1 MLLCMAVR
9 KKNKKPT
16 CQGPAVLLIWDGFG
30 ISKSRVGNAVSAA
43 KMPVWHDLWNQFP
56 HCLLK
61 ADSEAVGLPK
71 GETGNSEAGHTAIG
85 AGCAIKSDK
94 VKINNAIHKGLF
106 ENNQAF
112 VKAALHA
119 MRHRS
124 TLHLM
129 GLLTNHQSGH
139 ADFGH
144 ILALVDFAKH
154 LNLSKV
160 CLHLFTDGRDT
171 SPFHAAKL
179 VMDLEKHLTPQ
190 MRIASI
196 VGRFYAMDRD
206 RNWERTALAYNLMT
220 RGMGLIADSPIK
232 AIEQAYGRGES
243 DEFIL
248 PTIITPPGEKPCV
261 IGSKDAVIFW
271 NLRSDRARQM
281 IKPFIQK
288 DFEKRNV
295 RAFHRKKICHDLYF
309 ATMTEFG
316 KQIDGAIAA
325 FPHQGISGT
334 IVEALRSYRQ
344 IYIAESEKYSQV
356 TYFLNGGFDAPRFGE
371 ERVRIPSVRTA
382 SFEHYPR
389 MRAMEIGREVIN
401 SIHKKFDFIC
411 ANFANADMVG
421 HTGNFA
427 ATVKACE
434 EMDEPLG
441 KIWKAVE
448 KMGGHLFVTA
458 DHGNAE
464 QLFGAHGERDTHHN
478 PNPVPF
484 LAAGPTKSG
493 KMRNGTLADVAP
505 TVLASLCVR
514 TPVEMK
520 GHNLLV

>member
-1 MLLCMAVR
+1 MSVR
-9 KKNKKPT
+9 KKTKKPT

-30 ISKSRVGNAVSAA
+30 IAKNRFGNAVLAA
-43 KMPVWHDLWNQFP
+43 KMPVWHNLWNEYP

-61 ADSEAVGLPK
+61 ADGEAVGLPH
-71 GETGNSEAGHTAIG
+71 GETGNSEAGHTTIG
-85 AGCAIKSDK
+85 AGEAVKSDK
-94 VKINNAIHKGLF
+94 VKINEAIRKGQF

-119 MRHRS
+119 LRHKS

-139 ADFGH
+139 ADFSH
-144 ILALVDFAKH
+144 ISALIDFAKH
-154 LNLSKV
+154 LNLPKV
-160 CLHLFTDGRDT
+160 CLHVFTDGRDT

-179 VMDLEKHLTPQ
+179 IMDLEKRLTPQ
-190 MRIASI
+190 MRIATV

-220 RGMGLIADSPIK
+220 RGMGLVADSAIK
-232 AIEQAYGRGES
+232 AVEQAYGRGES

-248 PTIITPPGEKPCV
+248 PTVIASPGEKPET
-261 IGSKDAVIFW
+261 IGNKDAVIFW

-281 IKPFIQK
+281 IKPFIQH
-288 DFEKRNV
+288 DFESHNL
-295 RAFHRKKICHDLYF
+295 RAFRRHKICHDLYF

-325 FPHQGISGT
+325 FPHQGVSGT
-334 IVEALRSYRQ
+334 IVEALRSHRQ

-356 TYFLNGGFDAPRFGE
+356 TYFLNGGYDAPRFGE
-371 ERVRIPSVRTA
+371 ERIRIPSIRTS
-382 SFEHYPR
+382 SFEHYPK
-389 MRAMEIGREVIN
+389 MRAGEIGRAVV
-401 SIHKKFDFIC
+401 KAVRAKFDFVC

-441 KIWKAVE
+441 KIWKAVQ
-448 KMGGHLFVTA
+448 KAKGHLFITA

-484 LAAGPTKSG
+484 LAAGPVKSF
-493 KMRNGTLADVAP
+493 KIKNGTLADVAP
-505 TVLASLCVR
+505 TVLGTLCVR
-514 TPVEMK
+514 VPNEMK

>member
-1 MLLCMAVR
+1 MAMDVR
-9 KKNKKPT
+9 KKIKKPT

-30 ISKSRVGNAVSAA
+30 MSKSKVGNAVLAA
-43 KMPVWHDLWNQFP
+43 KMPFWHELWNEYP

-61 ADSEAVGLPK
+61 ADGEAVGLPK
-71 GETGNSEAGHTAIG
+71 GETGNSEAGHTTIG
-85 AGCAIKSDK
+85 AGSAIKSDK
-94 VKINNAIHKGLF
+94 VKINAAIHKNLF

-119 MRHRS
+119 LRHSS

-144 ILALVDFAKH
+144 ITALIDFAKH
-154 LNLSKV
+154 LNLPKV
-160 CLHLFTDGRDT
+160 YLHLFTDGRDT

-179 VMDLEKHLTPQ
+179 VMDLEKRLTPG
-190 MRIASI
+190 MRIGTI

-220 RGMGLIADSPIK
+220 RGMGLVADSPIK

-248 PTIITPPGEKPCV
+248 PTVIVPSGEKPCV
-261 IGSKDAVIFW
+261 IENKDAVIFW

-288 DFEKRNV
+288 DFEKRNG

-334 IVEALRSYRQ
+334 IVEALRSYSQ
-344 IYIAESEKYSQV
+344 IYVAESEKYSQV
-356 TYFLNGGFDAPRFGE
+356 TYFLNGGYDAPRFGE
-371 ERVRIPSVRTA
+371 ERVRIPSIRT
-382 SFEHYPR
+382 SLFDRYPR
-389 MRAMEIGREVIN
+389 MRAREIGQEIIK
-401 SIHKKFDFIC
+401 SIRRKYDFIC

-421 HTGNFA
+421 HTGDFA
-427 ATVKACE
+427 ATVRACE
-434 EMDEPLG
+434 ELDEPLE
-441 KIWKAVE
+441 KIWKAVS
-448 KMGGHLFVTA
+448 KAGGHLFVTA

-464 QLFGAHGERDTHHN
+464 QLFGSHGERDTHHN

-484 LAAGPTKSG
+484 LAAGPGKSK
-493 KMRNGTLADVAP
+493 KMKNGTLADVAP

-514 TPVEMK
+514 TPSEMK
-520 GHNLLV
+520 GRNLLV